1 MAVTLNESSWTLIT
15 EVQESPSELGGK
27 VFNRVYGKIKTRYG
41 AAHNVTLISFE
52 WHVGILYNSSGGVY
66 NSYTRAHSFTMTNP
80 VVNEPYS
87 GNWAFGGRYYTS
99 GAETVK
105 ASWEK
110 AVYHDDNGQYSHT
123 MTMTFGGWNNENRTA
138 TQTVNL
144 PAYSRYSTLSVG
156 NYNLGSAVTATVT
169 QQASGFSS
177 IVYYRYPGLS
187 STWAEL
193 GRATGSTSLSISG
206 TPSNVVSQITN
217 STTVTAEF
225 KVRTYFAN
233 NYSGDY
239 LETSPTKTVT
249 ASVPASYKPS
259 LTLAA
264 VTEGNSAIS
273 SAFGSGTFVNGYSK
287 LNAKGTFGASAGST
301 PISYTFTYFGIDN
314 NITST
319 ATTYTFQFTPVSGAG
334 KVYGKVTDSRGRVS
348 SQVNKTF
355 TAYDYTPPTIQIR
368 ATRGTYS
375 GDTFTADIFGTAV
388 RVEAKW
394 TCASVNSKNAAQS
407 IVVNDGTADR
417 ATYTPST
424 LSASDWVVIAN
435 IKNVTYATTSQYTFT
450 AKISDKLKSAT
461 ATATIGTS
469 SMPLSL
475 YHQSGNVGAAI
486 GQMASSAEAGKFN
499 VYLPTN
505 LKSTLNVTGNVAFS
519 GATSGVITTEVARPA
534 AARQSGT
541 LTPIEQLFITDLSTN
556 KIFGIPA
563 ANITAEYSTNG
574 GSSWTSYG
582 NDTARKSLFMDLQ
595 DNNFYLGG
603 HSAKGTATTSDM
615 LRITINV
622 TDRYAEVSSA
632 YFWITTNGATP
643 FVTLQKSTVGATTT
657 FTDIFTDMPLA
668 GWSGPNIKYFTAT
681 RMGGSGTSNVHSFRF
696 IFKQTA
702 VSANYGSASVS
713 SIRMFGVPTWTA
725 PNNMMKNG
733 HLYAWDTNFGA
744 YFPQIVTAQGFSAEE
759 LDIVANTFTDANSV
773 WPTKITHG
781 SMTMGKLGSSSANLP
796 KAATFTILAYRYDA
810 TDGWQMAIPVQASP
824 AVYMR
829 MYRAGVWQSW
839 RLIGGDRTNT
849 ANVITRTAGATCD
862 YSQMVQEGSVRTLYA
877 KFTYSTSVA
886 SGSNIFTGTMG
897 MDFRPNYDVEG
908 FAYYSNRAIGIR
920 ISPTSTGANVT
931 VRNASA
937 SAVTIS
943 DSIYFSLTYVI

>member
-52 WHVGILYNSSGGVY
+52 WRVGILYNSSGGVY

-87 GNWAFGGRYYTS
+87 GNWAFGGRYYTN

-239 LETSPTKTVT
+239 LETSPTITVT
-249 ASVPASYKPS
+249 ASVPSSYKPT

-273 SAFGSGTFVNGYSK
+273 TAFGSGTFVNGYSK

-301 PISYTFTYFGIDN
+301 PISYTFTYNGIDN

-319 ATTYTFQFTPVSGAG
+319 ATTYTFQFTPVSGVG
-334 KVYGKVTDSRGRVS
+334 TVYGKVTDSRGRVS

-394 TCASVNSKNAAQS
+394 TCSSVNSKNAAQS

-417 ATYTPST
+417 ATYTPSS
-424 LSASDWVVIAN
+424 LSANDWTVIAN

-450 AKISDKLKSAT
+450 AQISDKLKSAT

-475 YHQSGNVGAAI
+475 YHQSGNVGAAV
-486 GQMASSAEAGKFN
+486 GQMASSAESGKFN

-505 LKSTLNVTGNVAFS
+505 LKWQTYITETDTGKAALVVNNNNQGIQALFGDRS
-519 GATSGVITTEVARPA
+519 ASNTNKRIEVA
-534 AARQSGT
+534 
-541 LTPIEQLFITDLSTN
+541 
-556 KIFGIPA
+556 
-563 ANITAEYSTNG
+563 TNG
-574 GSSWTSYG
+574 GRFSLRAENTGRGGLYSDTDSLWLLYRYSATMLYMYYNGFAMGRAADDAQKYIQIGNANSTGRNDLILSNTNRVARFYALGTGEWGLYDSTEGNYLLVKNADNKPMVNLTRKTRYTNADDILPTLMGTVTMGLADTTTQTNFPTASQYWHVVAIAGYNTNHVKQFAFLAGNNTRVFSRSRQTNSSGVAEW
-582 NDTARKSLFMDLQ
+582 
-595 DNNFYLGG
+595 
-603 HSAKGTATTSDM
+603 SAWQLIAGTA
-615 LRITINV
+615 
-622 TDRYAEVSSA
+622 AEV
-632 YFWITTNGATP
+632 TG
-643 FVTLQKSTVGATTT
+643 
-657 FTDIFTDMPLA
+657 
-668 GWSGPNIKYFTAT
+668 
-681 RMGGSGTSNVHSFRF
+681 
-696 IFKQTA
+696 
-702 VSANYGSASVS
+702 
-713 SIRMFGVPTWTA
+713 
-725 PNNMMKNG
+725 
-733 HLYAWDTNFGA
+733 
-744 YFPQIVTAQGFSAEE
+744 
-759 LDIVANTFTDANSV
+759 
-773 WPTKITHG
+773 
-781 SMTMGKLGSSSANLP
+781 
-796 KAATFTILAYRYDA
+796 
-810 TDGWQMAIPVQASP
+810 
-824 AVYMR
+824 
-829 MYRAGVWQSW
+829 
-839 RLIGGDRTNT
+839 
-849 ANVITRTAGATCD
+849 VITRTGGTSGSTCN
-862 YSQMVQEGSVRTLYA
+862 YAAVRQDGRTITLYA
-877 KFTYSTSVA
+877 KFTSSSSTSA
-886 SGSNIFTGTMG
+886 GSNIFEGTLSSAY
-897 MDFRPNYDVEG
+897 RPPYDVEG
-908 FAYYSNRAIGIR
+908 YAYYGSYPIGIR
-920 ISPTSTGANVT
+920 IQPSGVVT
-931 VRNASA
+931 VRRGGSTGN
-937 SAVTIS
+937 IS
-943 DSIYFSLTYVI
+943 DSVFFSLTYII